1 MIHLSF
7 SPPPR
12 AVVTAG
18 SPARTDGRAA
28 FPVLTVLSLMSVDL
42 RTVIM
47 RSACVLRA
55 IMERAVG
62 P

>member
-18 SPARTDGRAA
+18 SPARTDGQP
-28 FPVLTVLSLMSVDL
+28 FPSSPLMSVDL